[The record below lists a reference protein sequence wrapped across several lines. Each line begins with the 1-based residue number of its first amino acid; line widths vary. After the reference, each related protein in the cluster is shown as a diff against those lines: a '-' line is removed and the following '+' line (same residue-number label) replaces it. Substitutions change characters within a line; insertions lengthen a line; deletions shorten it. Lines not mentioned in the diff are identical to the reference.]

1 MKKLLLVLAAVMSV
15 ASLAQAQSLAHL
27 DENRRREIEARDQMN
42 GHGHLIPGRPPRPGR
57 PGPHPGHP
65 GGGYPAPP
73 GHPGHGGNPYPGQ
86 PYPGNPYPSPYPGQP
101 HPHPGYNDVYGPAV
115 TYRWLDMGTH
125 KSQKLIDT
133 NIHLSV
139 RGQLVNEIYVTAQ
152 NNPVLVRS
160 AVAYLSN
167 GQAVELRNLLGNI
180 YEGRPVRTMLDYRN
194 SLRVESIVINVEA
207 ASLLGSRGSLNIQ
220 LGLAQ

>member
-1 MKKLLLVLAAVMSV
+1 MKKILLVLAAMMSV

-27 DENRRREIEARDQMN
+27 DENRRREIEARDNMN
-42 GHGHLIPGRPPRPGR
+42 GQGHLVPGRPPRPGR
-57 PGPHPGHP
+57 PGHPGHP
-65 GGGYPAPP
+65 GGAYPAPP
-73 GHPGHGGNPYPGQ
+73 GHPGHGGNPYPA
-86 PYPGNPYPSPYPGQP
+86 PPHHPPHYP
-101 HPHPGYNDVYGPAV
+101 PHPGYNDVYGPAV
-115 TYRWLDMGTH
+115 TVRWLDMGNH
-125 KSQKLIDT
+125 KAQKLIDT

-160 AVAYLSN
+160 AIAYLSN
-167 GQAVELRNLLGNI
+167 GQAVELRSLLGNI
-180 YEGRPVRTMLDYRN
+180 HEHRPVRTMLDYRN

-220 LGLAQ
+220 LGLAR